1 MITTIHFTFNVLFI
15 LYVSKEWRER
25 ERIIIIV
32 YKEKEIIKKI
42 KSWYFNEIVYII
54 NNLILIF
61 LTE

>member
-32 YKEKEIIKKI
+32 YEEKEIIKKI

-54 NNLILIF
+54 NNLILII